1 MTKNQLELV
10 IMNALDHLE
19 TAVDDAKKAA
29 IRYDGNGEENLAFE
43 VGFLQARINAALY
56 YLEKSGLMS
65 NTRLFS
71 DEGPEYDSAGFS
83 ITAFEFEEGEDEGPE
98 YDSAGFSEADRM
110 QEEEQAHHCDDLA
123 CNCSI

>member
-1 MTKNQLELV
+1 MTKSELELV

-29 IRYDGNGEENLAFE
+29 IRYDGNGEENYPFE
-43 VGFLQARINAALY
+43 VGFLSSRIKGALSR
-56 YLEKSGLMS
+56 LNDTGLMS
-65 NTRLFS
+65 NKRLFS

-83 ITAFEFEEGEDEGPE
+83 
-98 YDSAGFSEADRM
+98 EADRRGSWDDYT
-110 QEEEQAHHCDDLA
+110 ETHHCDDLD

>member
-1 MTKNQLELV
+1 MKEIKKVMTKNQLELV

-29 IRYDGNGEENLAFE
+29 IRYDGDGGENLAFE

-71 DEGPEYDSAGFS
+71 DQD
-83 ITAFEFEEGEDEGPE
+83 
-98 YDSAGFSEADRM
+98 
-110 QEEEQAHHCDDLA
+110 
-123 CNCSI
+123 

>member
-1 MTKNQLELV
+1 MTKNELELV

-56 YLEKSGLMS
+56 YLEKAGLMS
-65 NTRLFS
+65 NNALF
-71 DEGPEYDSAGFS
+71 A
-83 ITAFEFEEGEDEGPE
+83 DEGPE

-110 QEEEQAHHCDDLA
+110 GSWDDYMASVDQDNQRYEDSHHCDDLD

>member
-1 MTKNQLELV
+1 MKETKVMTKNELERT

-56 YLEKSGLMS
+56 YLKKSELMS
-65 NTRLFS
+65 NTKLFS
-71 DEGPEYDSAGFS
+71 GQD
-83 ITAFEFEEGEDEGPE
+83 
-98 YDSAGFSEADRM
+98 
-110 QEEEQAHHCDDLA
+110 
-123 CNCSI
+123 